1 MSTKEEKVA
10 QDKHQIQ
17 LFANLLLPEPCP
29 DGSVA
34 HLFGLPSKSC
44 SWQKGA
50 AGFSSAAAAMDE
62 KGDDVYFGVALRR
75 VGLGKVSRGNAEDC
89 THALGV
95 GIDIDVGVDGHG
107 GGKRRFRTVADA
119 LDCVSAAVPLPATAI
134 VLFSALV
141 TTTRAV
147 SGMKSPPI
155 WFGARSACTACTTP
169 IATAPATSSAPPS
182 PPTRRG
188 RWRRHPT
195 PRSIAGAPPR
205 SSTPMASSCAR
216 CCRGRMR
223 SGWSWSTRRRS
234 AT

>member
-107 GGKRRFRTVADA
+107 GSKKRFSTVEAA
-119 LDCVSAAVPLPATAI
+119 LDCAAGAVALPPTMIVHSGGGLHLAPAI
-134 VLFSALV
+134 VDLGVFAV
-141 TTTRAV
+141 DRAAARAGGIDVRAV
-147 SGMKSPPI
+147 TVWALLGSFDWNSPKL
-155 WFGARSACTACTTP
+155 
-169 IATAPATSSAPPS
+169 PPS
-182 PPTRRG
+182 E
-188 RWRRHPT
+188 
-195 PRSIAGAPPR
+195 AYALKV
-205 SSTPMASSCAR
+205 
-216 CCRGRMR
+216 
-223 SGWSWSTRRRS
+223 
-234 AT
+234 